1 MDEQLALAIEHR
13 RAERY
18 TEAEAIL
25 TELRAAYPTSG
36 VVYYQSAWLM
46 DTQGK
51 ERAAVPY
58 YEQAIALGLPPD
70 DLRGALLGLGSTYRS
85 LGEYAKAADV
95 LRRGMTEFPHGQEF
109 ATFLAMAL
117 YNLGE
122 HAEAMELLLR
132 VAAETSTN
140 DGVQKYKRAI
150 LFYADKLDEVWE

>member
-25 TELRAAYPTSG
+25 AELRAAYPTSG
-36 VVYYQSAWLM
+36 VVQYQSAWLM

-58 YEQAIALGLPPD
+58 YEHAIALGLPLD
-70 DLRGALLGLGSTYRS
+70 DLRGALLGLGSTYRC
-85 LGEYAKAADV
+85 LGEYAKSADV
-95 LRRGMTEFPHGQEF
+95 LRRGLQEFPEGGEF
-109 ATFLAMAL
+109 AAFLAMTL

-122 HAEAMELLLR
+122 HAQAMELLLR
-132 VAAETSTN
+132 LVAATSTSA
-140 DGVQKYKRAI
+140 GVQKYQRAI